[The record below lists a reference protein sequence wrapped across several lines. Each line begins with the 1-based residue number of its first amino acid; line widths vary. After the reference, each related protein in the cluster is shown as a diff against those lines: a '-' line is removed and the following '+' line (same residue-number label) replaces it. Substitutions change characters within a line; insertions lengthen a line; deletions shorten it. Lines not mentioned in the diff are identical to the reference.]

1 MAKRALGLLRA
12 LSENSCKPIW
22 GAAEHAAAG
31 VVPCQAKKGAVM
43 RARLAGAVCYLLA
56 TFSAAPA
63 MDYAANTRALK
74 LVKEVVWHVNADN
87 DAPEGACAVSKTQL
101 SNSVQL
107 VANQSNTQ
115 LKFTTRADEIGQAT
129 VDPQRLKFVPS
140 LEINL
145 DTFELSGICVA
156 DFEAT
161 VKVFLENTN
170 IIETDEIVWWPR
182 YEVWTKD
189 GIIHSSPSDFGRRVN
204 DVVDDAVRSFI
215 KDWTASRHVSVR
227 HGRAP

>member
-1 MAKRALGLLRA
+1 
-12 LSENSCKPIW
+12 
-22 GAAEHAAAG
+22 
-31 VVPCQAKKGAVM
+31 M
-43 RARLAGAVCYLLA
+43 RARLPPWI
-56 TFSAAPA
+56 TPPH
-63 MDYAANTRALK
+63 TRVLK
-74 LVKEVVWHVNADN
+74 LVKEVAWHINADN
-87 DAPEGACAVSKTQL
+87 AAPEACAVSTTQI

-115 LKFTTRADEIGQAT
+115 LKFITWADEIGRAT
-129 VDPQRLKFVPS
+129 VDPQRFKFVPS
-140 LEINL
+140 LEINF
-145 DTFELSGICVA
+145 DIFELSGNCVA

-170 IIETDEIVWWPR
+170 IIETDEIVFWPR
-182 YEVWTKD
+182 YAVWTKD

-215 KDWTASRHVSVR
+215 KDWTASRHVSAR